1 MTTSLEDINQGN
13 QISVDNDNESQ
24 LVNEILNE
32 MNHTDTQIQ
41 HQQQPSM
48 DQIKMENEPNKPVNF
63 LQHQM
68 DPNIDMSNLDLS
80 MASQQNVKSN
90 DSIPVKESEGKMSII
105 DKLKEPLLILVISFV
120 LNSPII
126 TSNIYKI
133 MPKMLT
139 NTINGIHIGVK
150 YLGVFIQS
158 LLIALIYMLFKTFV
172 LN

>member
-1 MTTSLEDINQGN
+1 MTTSLEDINPSN

-32 MNHTDTQIQ
+32 MNQTDTQPQ
-41 HQQQPSM
+41 NQQQPPM
-48 DQIKMENEPNKPVNF
+48 DQVKTQNEPNNSVNF

-80 MASQQNVKSN
+80 MASQQNIKSN
-90 DSIPVKESEGKMSII
+90 DSVPVKESEVKISLI
-105 DKLKEPLLILVISFV
+105 DKLKEPLLILIISFV

-139 NTINGIHIGVK
+139 NTINGIHIGIK

>member
-1 MTTSLEDINQGN
+1 MTTSLEDINPGN

-90 DSIPVKESEGKMSII
+90 DSIPVK
-105 DKLKEPLLILVISFV
+105 
-120 LNSPII
+120 N
-126 TSNIYKI
+126 
-133 MPKMLT
+133 
-139 NTINGIHIGVK
+139 H
-150 YLGVFIQS
+150 YL
-158 LLIALIYMLFKTFV
+158 Y
-172 LN
+172 

>member
-1 MTTSLEDINQGN
+1 MTTSLEDINPGN